1 MKRFIALLAA
11 LVLSACA
18 MSACTVSISSGN
30 SSVQSE
36 VQSTGE
42 STVSLVSE
50 DESKVESKVES
61 KIESEVKSEV
71 ESEVES
77 EAESEAESENES
89 KAEIS
94 KDPVPTNSGT
104 GSAEDLFTW
113 KIKLEG
119 KEYTI
124 PCDYSE
130 FKKDGWTLEDED
142 AKLNSTTYTLIEYIS
157 KGDSTLPVQLWNPT
171 DSALKYSECQIGKID
186 LAVENNVSVEL
197 PGGFVFDKNVTADD
211 VIAFYGEPTSE
222 DEGDNYRALYY
233 EYDIYNEVEFFIY
246 DDEDMVDY
254 NNVSIQNLV

>member
-36 VQSTGE
+36 VQSTDE

-61 KIESEVKSEV
+61 EVKSEV

-77 EAESEAESENES
+77 KAESEAESENES

-94 KDPVPTNSGT
+94 KDPVPASSGT

-113 KIKLEG
+113 IKLEG

-142 AKLNSTTYTLIEYIS
+142 EKLNSNMYIIGEYIS
-157 KGDSTLPVQLWNPT
+157 KGDSKLRVQLWNPT
-171 DSALKYSECQIGKID
+171 DSALKYSECQIGKIEI
-186 LAVENNVSVEL
+186 AVEDNVSVEL
-197 PGGFVFDKNVTADD
+197 PGGFVFDKDVTAED
-211 VIAFYGEPTSE
+211 VVEFYGEPTS
-222 DEGDNYRALYY
+222 DHEGDNYRVLYY

-246 DDEDMVDY
+246 DDEDMMDY
-254 NNVSIQNLV
+254 SSVSIQNLV